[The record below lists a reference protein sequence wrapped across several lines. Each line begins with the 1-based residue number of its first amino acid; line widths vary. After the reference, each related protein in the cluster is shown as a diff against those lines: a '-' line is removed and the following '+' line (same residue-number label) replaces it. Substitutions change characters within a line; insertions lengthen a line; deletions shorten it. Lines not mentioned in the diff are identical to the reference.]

1 MPPKSRPDSA
11 LGWLRCP
18 PTPQEHCAHAPA
30 QGRHPPPPA
39 ELAAFR
45 VVVLEDH
52 SSGLTLLRDLYQ
64 RHRDDPD
71 VVQSLCMLLAHL
83 ARYRE
88 PPAPPPRTPADSPPP
103 HRRPQDLLCPPGEIL
118 PELTSNGIGA
128 LAQEIRGRF
137 SSSLVSD
144 SRAWP
149 GWRLAW
155 NWPVHAVLSSACP
168 LRPHD
173 PAKC

>member
-1 MPPKSRPDSA
+1 M
-11 LGWLRCP
+11 
-18 PTPQEHCAHAPA
+18 
-30 QGRHPPPPA
+30 
-39 ELAAFR
+39 
-45 VVVLEDH
+45 VVLEDH

-64 RHRDDPD
+64 RHREDPD

-83 ARYRE
+83 ARYR
-88 PPAPPPRTPADSPPP
+88 
-103 HRRPQDLLCPPGEIL
+103 EIL